1 MRFAQVIRIVR
12 YYGLRGLRRLLDWL
26 GGRRFFRFFHH
37 INLITL
43 KRTVQ
48 AIGRQRLPGLAAE
61 MAYNAM
67 LGLFPAILMVLTAI
81 GLFNPLNVAFQQ
93 LARRVSEV
101 APVEVFVLIDGFV
114 KEISDSRDRGL
125 FSLSFVVALWATS
138 GAFSAAMTALDQI
151 HRIPMKRRRPFWKAK
166 LISLGL
172 TLGTILLLMIAS
184 ALVLVGDWAIS
195 YVDRRSDVFTAE
207 FLARLLTWVLSLGIV
222 SIAFAL
228 VYRIGPSRWTSKKP
242 ILPGAILAAISW
254 ATISSLFR
262 LYVSNFSDY
271 NRAYGA
277 IGTVVVLLLWLY
289 LSSLVLLIGDQLNV
303 TVGEDMAARS
313 TKPHPPNPHHQP
325 AKPNFLRNRK
335 I

>member
-1 MRFAQVIRIVR
+1 MGA
-12 YYGLRGLRRLLDWL
+12 
-26 GGRRFFRFFHH
+26 RRFFRFFGH
-37 INLITL
+37 INPMTIR
-43 KRTVQ
+43 RTVE

-67 LGLFPAILMVLTAI
+67 LGLFPAILTVLTAI
-81 GLFNPLNVAFQQ
+81 GLFHPLNVAFQQ
-93 LARRVSEV
+93 LAERIREV
-101 APVEVFVLIDGFV
+101 APVEVFVLIDRFV
-114 KEISDSRDRGL
+114 RDISDSRDGGL

-195 YVDRRSDVFTAE
+195 YLDNTSDFFSTE
-207 FLARLLTWVLSLGIV
+207 SLARLLTWGLSLGIV
-222 SIAFAL
+222 SIAFGL
-228 VYRIGPSRWTSKKP
+228 VYRIGPSRWTSNKP
-242 ILPGAILAAISW
+242 IFPGAILAAISW

-262 LYVSNFSDY
+262 SYVSNFGDY

-277 IGTVVVLLLWLY
+277 IGTVIVLLLWLY

-313 TKPHPPNPHHQP
+313 AKLRSSKSPHSSQSLNHPIHPTNHPSRDRQ
-325 AKPNFLRNRK
+325 
-335 I
+335 